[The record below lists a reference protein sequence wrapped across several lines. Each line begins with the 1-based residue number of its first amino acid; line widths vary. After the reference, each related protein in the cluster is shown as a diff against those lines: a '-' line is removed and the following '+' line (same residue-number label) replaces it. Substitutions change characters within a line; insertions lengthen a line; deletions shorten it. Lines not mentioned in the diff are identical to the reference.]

1 MILIKH
7 FNDIWKKMNKS
18 FERFQIFGRE
28 NTEPNFFLLNML
40 HVWLYLYTIKERN
53 LNLYYSCQ

>member
-28 NTEPNFFLLNML
+28 NTEPNFFFIEYATCLALFIYNQRKKFEFVL
-40 HVWLYLYTIKERN
+40 
-53 LNLYYSCQ
+53 